1 MPTLTYTSNMEF
13 FMVLGILLI
22 HLLLM
27 FKNGITTFHL
37 VELIYGFFF
46 PLRSFLEGSMDQQSK
61 SHFLKIVFFFNLEKI
76 QTNVNFSVP
85 LFSCSLIVTKMQKC
99 NKCETIFW
107 FCGIQFWPYHG
118 YVILNNSVCCFRR

>member
-61 SHFLKIVFFFNLEKI
+61 SHFLKIIFFFILEKI

-85 LFSCSLIVTKMQKC
+85 LFSCSLIVTKKQKC

-107 FCGIQFWPYHG
+107 FCGIQFWLYHG